1 MASSFDCTILVICK
15 DIQKFHT
22 AISIASKEYKYY
34 IKWKIVLVYLVCHQT
49 NSKLNQKIHFPLL
62 FNGNFNKMTFL
73 DQTTLQNM
81 TSKTKEVS
89 FTVDVQVPNYLSSN
103 VLTYL
108 RPLLRLWFY
117 MLDKYLRA
125 HFSHSKVILA

>member
-1 MASSFDCTILVICK
+1 MENCFGLI
-15 DIQKFHT
+15 
-22 AISIASKEYKYY
+22 Y
-34 IKWKIVLVYLVCHQT
+34 HQT

>member
-1 MASSFDCTILVICK
+1 MLNCFG
-15 DIQKFHT
+15 
-22 AISIASKEYKYY
+22 
-34 IKWKIVLVYLVCHQT
+34 LVCHQT
-49 NSKLNQKIHFPLL
+49 NSKLNQKLLFPLL

-125 HFSHSKVILA
+125 HFSHSKEILA